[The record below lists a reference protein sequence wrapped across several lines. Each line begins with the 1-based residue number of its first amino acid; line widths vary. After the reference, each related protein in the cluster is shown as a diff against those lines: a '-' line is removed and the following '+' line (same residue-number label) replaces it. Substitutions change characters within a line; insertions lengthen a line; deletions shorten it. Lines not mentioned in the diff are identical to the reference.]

1 MLSDTFSLLDR
12 HYVDDLAY
20 TSNIDKYMKLRNI
33 VDPNTAEEYNRMD
46 YYRKYNK
53 IVILFEDI
61 LVKIKKN
68 EKFINDVIKFY
79 DRKKHEV
86 PYIKKKKIYTKN
98 KKNIFYYKYLD
109 FLFFYIVKYYSNL
122 KKNIKISNIQ
132 FNKSIVQGFYDYNKN
147 KWCWKVR

>member
-1 MLSDTFSLLDR
+1 MGLFRALTVILVGMFSISLLKSD
-12 HYVDDLAY
+12 
-20 TSNIDKYMKLRNI
+20 NIQKLPL
-33 VDPNTAEEYNRMD
+33 PNL
-46 YYRKYNK
+46 NK
-53 IVILFEDI
+53 FL
-61 LVKIKKN
+61 N